1 MKAAISSNKLWR
13 VADADIARHRIGG
26 QHHPHGDEE
35 KGRVDQADDDR
46 DLKQIEKYFELYASA
61 PMGVWK
67 EEHHQNRSAIEG
79 VKQSARRFR
88 QEGLPEHRAED
99 LQDCGNSQDHQH
111 DAEQNQN
118 SAVTPWARRN
128 AIHVQA
134 MAIRPCSTMMD
145 SERLQPACPVRA
157 RGSPAP
163 EPRSRL
169 RTECSRPRFGL
180 GSRTRASGRCG
191 AARNWQPYSF
201 STRRDTLAQ
210 ILEIA
215 ETPETS

>member
-1 MKAAISSNKLWR
+1 MR

-111 DAEQNQN
+111 DAEQKPKQ
-118 SAVTPWARRN
+118 RGN
-128 AIHVQA
+128 ALGA
-134 MAIRPCSTMMD
+134 
-145 SERLQPACPVRA
+145 
-157 RGSPAP
+157 
-163 EPRSRL
+163 
-169 RTECSRPRFGL
+169 TECNPCASDGDQALQHDDGFGKATACLSRAEHEEAQPLNRDH
-180 GSRTRASGRCG
+180 GSEQNAHDPGSV
-191 AARNWQPYSF
+191 
-201 STRRDTLAQ
+201 
-210 ILEIA
+210 
-215 ETPETS
+215 